1 MPVQPQLP
9 TDVLRRKKSL
19 AKEEHTLRLFLL
31 LNTKGPRGK
40 AKKNKIKQKTQKT
53 KHGEMWLIFKAMGS
67 KTELY
72 ELFVFHSETCLCR
85 GAVLNAAFQTPVVA
99 YVGFF

>member
-1 MPVQPQLP
+1 
-9 TDVLRRKKSL
+9 
-19 AKEEHTLRLFLL
+19 
-31 LNTKGPRGK
+31 
-40 AKKNKIKQKTQKT
+40 
-53 KHGEMWLIFKAMGS
+53 MWLILKAMGS

-85 GAVLNAAFQTPVVA
+85 GAVLNAAFQTPVEA